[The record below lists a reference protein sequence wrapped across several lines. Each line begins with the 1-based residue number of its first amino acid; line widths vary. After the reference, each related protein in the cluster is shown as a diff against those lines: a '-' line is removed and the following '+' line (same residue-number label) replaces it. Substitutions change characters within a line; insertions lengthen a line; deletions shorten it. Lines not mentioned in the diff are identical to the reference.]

1 MSEAS
6 DLYIKCILTII
17 AIGLW
22 ANVVI
27 YMFHSPPTQVQS
39 SLGTTGART
48 GSW

>member
-22 ANVVI
+22 TNVVI
-27 YMFHSPPTQVQS
+27 YISHAPPTHVQS
-39 SLGTTGART
+39 FLSTTGGRT